1 MLFTA
6 GSPPFAY
13 KSVRITSL
21 VVVNNFQS
29 QLCKRFNCCPNVA
42 LLFATHATR
51 CSNRRKT
58 DQLKSCSLWRCC
70 TAVQWEAI
78 FTTKRRGRSADRSRV
93 AVKSTATHTHTGIV
107 KREPIGECR
116 SGFCAACT
124 APWNSWNWTPFLT
137 ITPWSPGDSKRE
149 KKGFPMEGQV
159 EPSFSLSLLFVSLL
173 SVWRPPRRRMPTTII
188 KQRKKKFDCPCG
200 H

>member
-58 DQLKSCSLWRCC
+58 DQLKSRSLWRCC

-93 AVKSTATHTHTGIV
+93 AVRSTEHSNTHGNSEARANRRVQKRILCSLHSPPGTVGTG
-107 KREPIGECR
+107 P
-116 SGFCAACT
+116 
-124 APWNSWNWTPFLT
+124 
-137 ITPWSPGDSKRE
+137 
-149 KKGFPMEGQV
+149 
-159 EPSFSLSLLFVSLL
+159 LS
-173 SVWRPPRRRMPTTII
+173 
-188 KQRKKKFDCPCG
+188 
-200 H
+200 